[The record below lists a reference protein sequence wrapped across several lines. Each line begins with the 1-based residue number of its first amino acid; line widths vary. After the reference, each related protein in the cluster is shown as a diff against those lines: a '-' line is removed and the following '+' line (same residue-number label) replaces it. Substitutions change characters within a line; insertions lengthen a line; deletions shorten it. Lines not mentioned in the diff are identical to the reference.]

1 MDLTYV
7 KFLRRMTA
15 SKSWLIPGMLFFI
28 LVCANRQ
35 VLADNAGTT
44 VAEAQ
49 QQARTVTGTV
59 AAENG
64 EPLIGVNIIVKGQ
77 PGIGA
82 ITDADGK
89 FSFPVPA
96 GNITLVFSYIGFATQ
111 EMAASSGAM
120 RVVMHED
127 ELRLDEVVA
136 IGYGVVKKSDVTG
149 SVVSVDSE
157 EMMRRNPTTVAQ
169 GLQGAAAGVQVIRSG
184 GPAGATSVRIR
195 GIATIN
201 NSTEPLYVIDGIR
214 VGDNIDFLNPGD
226 VLNIE
231 VLKDAS
237 ATAIYGSEG
246 ANGVI
251 LITTRKGEMGRARLN
266 FAANYG
272 VQTNSK
278 KIDNLNAYE
287 YVHAA
292 RQAAANDNTAINAV
306 YAGYDRELTDIDW
319 QDEMS
324 RTAFQQNYNMN
335 ISGGSEASKGMLS
348 LGYMNNEGIV
358 INSNFRRLNIRTNI
372 EHTVRQILHVGINT
386 TYMYNEMY
394 SGGGSP
400 GLGGALFSNNGM
412 IYFASL
418 PPTMDDLDENG
429 NLRHVPIRYPNGE
442 WGHFPLNTT
451 DIQKD
456 FDNPVAAT
464 TESVNAKNRNYG
476 NVFIGNAFAELNIL
490 KNLTLRSTGG
500 LRYIGSSS
508 HNYSPV
514 NQRTRTRMLNT
525 EDQLTIR
532 LSENKQFSL
541 ETYLTYNLNIKDEHR
556 ITLMG
561 GHSISRTTS
570 TVGNMSSSV
579 FAVPTIRRIE
589 LTQRPSS
596 ISVTEGGLGL
606 EMRLQSFFGRLN
618 YSLQDKYLLTASVRY
633 DGSSNFGAGNR
644 WGTFP
649 SVALAWRASEESF
662 IRNLN
667 LFSNLKLRLTYGM
680 TGNSGFPTN
689 KSVNQLTSGSIH
701 YYFYNGNDFTLAPG
715 MAQTSLIDTNL
726 KWETNESMNYGIDFG
741 FDNNRYSF
749 TLDYFVRDAKDLL
762 LNRSIRSSTGYTQ
775 IYTNAGHIRNSGFE
789 FTAAYQRAVG
799 DLFFNIRLNGS
810 TLVNEVIDVG
820 EPIRA
825 DFGYGDN
832 WDNASVTQN
841 GYPIGSFY
849 GYRVDHVFQNQAEI
863 DALNAKSP
871 IKVYQSEALPGD
883 YMFKDLN
890 GNGYL
895 DDDDREILGH
905 GFPDLNYGM
914 SVGVNYKNWD
924 FNLYVYGVAGQQVM
938 SLGYMYLNN
947 MRHGEEGL
955 RNIAKEAVGRAW
967 TPEKP
972 TNYPRLSTRDSNH
985 NGRVSDAW
993 LKNADFLRIQNL
1005 QVGYTFAKTFF
1016 KRVPIDNLRLYAS
1029 VENLYTFTNY
1039 VGNLE
1044 PEFGTAST
1052 AFAGNVLL
1060 NGFDNGHYPLQR
1072 TFAFGLSMNF

>member
-1 MDLTYV
+1 
-7 KFLRRMTA
+7 
-15 SKSWLIPGMLFFI
+15 MLFFI
-28 LVCANRQ
+28 LVCMNQQ
-35 VLADNAGTT
+35 VWADNAGKP
-44 VAEAQ
+44 VANMQ
-49 QQARTVTGTV
+49 QQSRTVTGIV
-59 AAENG
+59 VSGEG
-64 EPLIGVNIIVKGQ
+64 EPLVGVNIIVKGQ
-77 PGIGA
+77 PTIGT

-89 FSFPVPA
+89 FNFSIPQ

-111 EMAASSGAM
+111 EVAASTRDM
-120 RVVMHED
+120 RVVLHED

-184 GPAGATSVRIR
+184 GPGGAATVRIR

-214 VGDNIDFLNPGD
+214 VGDNIDFLNPND

-292 RQAAANDNTAINAV
+292 RQAAANDNTTINAV
-306 YAGYDRELTDIDW
+306 YANYDKELTDINW

-324 RTAFQQNYNMN
+324 RTALQQNYNMN
-335 ISGGSEASKGMLS
+335 ISGGSEASKGVLS
-348 LGYMNNEGIV
+348 LGYMNNEGII
-358 INSNFRRLNIRTNI
+358 INSNFRRLNIRANI
-372 EHTVRQILHVGINT
+372 EHTVRQILHVGLNT
-386 TYMYNEMY
+386 TYMYNESY

-400 GLGGALFSNNGM
+400 GAGGALFSNNGM

-418 PPTMDDLDENG
+418 PPTMDDIDENG

-500 LRYIGSSS
+500 IRYVGNSS

-514 NQRTRTRMLNT
+514 NQRTRTRMFNT

-532 LSENKQFSL
+532 LSENKQLSL
-541 ETYLTYNLNIKDEHR
+541 ETYLTYNLNIKNDHR

-561 GHSISRTTS
+561 GHSISRMTS
-570 TVGNMSSSV
+570 MVGNMSSSV

-589 LTQRPSS
+589 LSQRPAS
-596 ISVTEGGLGL
+596 ISVSDGGLGL
-606 EMRLQSFFGRLN
+606 EMRLQSFFGRLH
-618 YSLQDKYLLTASVRY
+618 YSLLDKYLLTASVRF

-649 SVALAWRASEESF
+649 SAALAWRASEEGF
-662 IRNLN
+662 IKDLN
-667 LFSNLKLRLTYGM
+667 IFSNLKLRLTYGM

-689 KSVNQLTSGSIH
+689 KSVNQLSSSNIH
-701 YYFYNGNDFTLAPG
+701 YYFYNGSDFTLAPG

-749 TLDYFVRDAKDLL
+749 SLEYFVRDAKDLL
-762 LNRSIRSSTGYTQ
+762 LNRSIRSSTGFTQ

-789 FTAAYQRAVG
+789 FTATYQRAIN
-799 DLFFNIRLNGS
+799 DWFFNIRLNGS
-810 TLVNEVIDVG
+810 TLSNKVIDVG

-825 DFGYGDN
+825 EFGYGDQ
-832 WDNASVTQN
+832 WAGASVTQN
-841 GYPIGSFY
+841 DYPIASFY

-871 IKVYQSEALPGD
+871 VGYYQPEALPGD
-883 YMFKDLN
+883 YMFKDLDH
-890 GNGYL
+890 NGYVN
-895 DDDDREILGH
+895 DDDREVLGD

-914 SVGVNYKNWD
+914 NVGVNYKNWD
-924 FNLYVYGVAGQQVM
+924 FNLYVYGVAGQKVM

-955 RNIAKEAVGRAW
+955 RNISKEAAQRAW
-967 TPEKP
+967 TPENP
-972 TNYPRLSTRDSNH
+972 TNYPRLSMRDLNR
-985 NGRVSDAW
+985 NGRASDAW

-1005 QVGYTFAKTFF
+1005 QVGYTFPKTWFT
-1016 KRVPIDNLRLYAS
+1016 RVPIDNLRLYAS
-1029 VENLYTFTNY
+1029 VENLFTFTNY

-1044 PEFGTAST
+1044 PEFGTGST
-1052 AFAGNVLL
+1052 FFSGNVLF

-1072 TFAFGLSMNF
+1072 TYAFGLLMNF